1 MRIFKIVIMLVV
13 IFSAQIGVSNA
24 METMS
29 ANEIQAGMTGI
40 AKTVIEGSTIDEFS
54 VEIVGVLNE
63 SPKEEGYILAR
74 VSGDAIDKTGGV
86 LQGMSGSPVYINGKL
101 IGAISGGWK
110 DIDNKLCIITP
121 INEMLKIWN
130 LQKLM

>member
-1 MRIFKIVIMLVV
+1 MV
-13 IFSAQIGVSNA
+13 GV
-24 METMS
+24 
-29 ANEIQAGMTGI
+29 
-40 AKTVIEGSTIDEFS
+40 AKTVIKGSAIEEFS

-63 SPKEEGYILAR
+63 SPKEEGYILAK
-74 VSGDAIDKTGGV
+74 VSGATIDQTGGV

-121 INEMLKIWN
+121 IREMLKLWN
-130 LQKLM
+130 LPDEKNIRQSNLFKLDKNADKVATTTLTEQLR